1 MFQAAVSAI
10 GMGFSGR
17 RNALYDETDA
27 AALLA
32 TMCKEGMCA
41 EQASEMLR
49 EQSGGGPGADW
60 LLGKMGRMPYDTMHK
75 KADRILHRTASDSIR
90 HGLVERFP
98 LVAIDKTKIAR
109 YDKKP
114 DMVHLI
120 KYKGGSTSTAEAY
133 ITARTV
139 GCPNQTHLACLP
151 VTRDAFNPEFV
162 RKLLRKIRILNVRP
176 RLLLM
181 DRESCAVDVLK
192 TVARAGLRF
201 LVPAVRT
208 PGVKRAMREYA
219 DGRRDAVSTYAM
231 ASRDG
236 ARMECTMIM
245 LDRTDSKG
253 ERFQIAFVTNHAG
266 CTRDDILELPEEYRR
281 RWGIE
286 TGYRDAKRAMPR
298 TCSRKDHVRLILFY
312 LSLVA
317 SNIWMI
323 VRAGG
328 RGAAVRLRVML
339 AGIIRECAGLR
350 IKKPPD
356 PG

>member
-17 RNALYDETDA
+17 RNALYGEKDA

-32 TMCKEGMCA
+32 AMCREGMCA
-41 EQASEMLR
+41 EQASEILR
-49 EQSGGGPGADW
+49 EQSGSCPGADW
-60 LLGKMGRMPYDTMHK
+60 LLGKLGRVQYGTMHK
-75 KADRILHRTASDSIR
+75 KADRILRRTVRDSIGR
-90 HGLVERFP
+90 GLVEPHP
-98 LVAIDKTKIAR
+98 LIAIDKTKIAR

-120 KYKGGSTSTAEAY
+120 KYKGQGTSTAEAY

-139 GCPNQTHLACLP
+139 GCQNQTHLACIP
-151 VTRDAFNPEFV
+151 VTRDTFNPEFV
-162 RKLLRKIRILNVRP
+162 RKLLRKIRILNIRP

-181 DRESCAVDVLK
+181 DREFYAVDVLK
-192 TVARAGLRF
+192 AVARAGLRF

-208 PGVKRAMREYA
+208 PGARRAMREYA
-219 DGRRDAVSTYAM
+219 DGKRDAVSTYTM
-231 ASRDG
+231 VSQDG
-236 ARMECTMIM
+236 TRMECDIII
-245 LDRTDSKG
+245 LDRTGSEG

-266 CTRDDILELPEEYRR
+266 CTRDGLLELPEEYRR

-298 TCSRKDHVRLILFY
+298 TCSRKDHVRLVMFY
-312 LSLVA
+312 LSLAA

-323 VRAGG
+323 VRAGS

-339 AGIIRECAGLR
+339 AGIISECARLR

>member
-1 MFQAAVSAI
+1 MFHGAVSAI
-10 GMGFSGR
+10 GMRFSDR
-17 RNALYDETDA
+17 SNAMYKETDA
-27 AALLA
+27 VSLLA

-49 EQSGGGPGADW
+49 EQSGSGPGADW
-60 LLGKMGRMPYDTMHK
+60 LLGKLGGMQYGTMHRR
-75 KADRILHRTASDSIR
+75 ADRILRRTASDSIR
-90 HGLVERFP
+90 HGLVERHP

-114 DMVHLI
+114 DMTRLI
-120 KYKGGSTSTAEAY
+120 KYKGQGTSTAEAY

-162 RKLLRKIRILNVRP
+162 RKLLRKMRIMHVRP
-176 RLLLM
+176 RLVLM

-208 PGVKRAMREYA
+208 PGVKRAMQEYA
-219 DGRRDAVSTYAM
+219 DGRRDAVSAYTM
-231 ASRDG
+231 SSQDG
-236 ARMECTMIM
+236 TRMRCTMIM
-245 LDRTDSKG
+245 LDRKDSKG

-266 CTRDDILELPEEYRR
+266 CTRDDILELPEEYRK

-312 LSLVA
+312 LSLAA

-339 AGIIRECAGLR
+339 AGIIRECTRLR

>member
-1 MFQAAVSAI
+1 VQ
-10 GMGFSGR
+10 GQG
-17 RNALYDETDA
+17 
-27 AALLA
+27 
-32 TMCKEGMCA
+32 
-41 EQASEMLR
+41 
-49 EQSGGGPGADW
+49 
-60 LLGKMGRMPYDTMHK
+60 
-75 KADRILHRTASDSIR
+75 
-90 HGLVERFP
+90 
-98 LVAIDKTKIAR
+98 
-109 YDKKP
+109 
-114 DMVHLI
+114 
-120 KYKGGSTSTAEAY
+120 TSTAEAY

-139 GCPNQTHLACLP
+139 GCQNQTHLACLP

-162 RKLLRKIRILNVRP
+162 RKLLRKMRIMQIRP

-181 DRESCAVDVLK
+181 DREFYVDVLQ

-201 LVPAVRT
+201 LPPAVRT
-208 PGVKRAMREYA
+208 PGARRAMREYA

-245 LDRTDSKG
+245 LDREDSKG
-253 ERFQIAFVTNHAG
+253 ERFQIAFVTNMTR
-266 CTRDDILELPEEYRR
+266 CTRDDLLELPEEYRR

-298 TCSRKDHVRLILFY
+298 TCSRKDHVRLILSC
-312 LSLVA
+312 LSLAA

-328 RGAAVRLRVML
+328 RRGAVRLRVLL
-339 AGIIRECAGLR
+339 AGLVAECARQR
-350 IKKPPD
+350 IRRPPD

>member
-1 MFQAAVSAI
+1 MFPAAVSAT

-32 TMCKEGMCA
+32 VMCKEGMCA

-60 LLGKMGRMPYDTMHK
+60 LLGKLGRVQYGTMHRR
-75 KADRILHRTASDSIR
+75 ADRILRRTASDSIK

-120 KYKGGSTSTAEAY
+120 KYKGQGTNTAEAY
-133 ITARTV
+133 ITARIV
-139 GCPNQTHLACLP
+139 GVENQTHLACLP

-162 RKLLRKIRILNVRP
+162 RKLLRNIRILDIRP
-176 RLLLM
+176 RLVLM
-181 DRESCAVDVLK
+181 DREFYAVDVLR
-192 TVARAGLRF
+192 TVARTGLRF

-208 PGVKRAMREYA
+208 PRVKQAMQEYV
-219 DGRRDAVSTYAM
+219 DGRRDAVSTYTM
-231 ASRDG
+231 VSQDG
-236 ARMECTMIM
+236 TRMECTMIM
-245 LDRTDSKG
+245 LDRKDSKG
-253 ERFQIAFVTNHAG
+253 ERFQIAFVTNYAG

-298 TCSRKDHVRLILFY
+298 TCSRKDHVRLIFFY

-328 RGAAVRLRVML
+328 RGVAVRLRVML
-339 AGIIRECAGLR
+339 AGIIRECIGLR